1 LDNYS
6 DFVISFSHVNQIIA
20 DMYDPE
26 KPLSRR
32 VDQFF
37 VDLSRVIL
45 FDRANILFYRKI
57 NDRYEMHSIFTYNWT
72 LAEEIEYQAKYCYQ
86 DDVLGLLDYDHDIA
100 FITDQTFNSSVR
112 EKSSYFQGFLLPMG
126 QHSSIESNFTLR
138 AQNLRGIFS
147 IHRGKDKQPFTDSDL
162 RLIRMFQPHMPRI
175 FHSYGLQENK
185 TPDPLHFDTLTLG
198 SFGVCAFDQNLN
210 MISCND
216 VYRQFASENLMDSLV
231 SKRLKAL
238 CRRLRNTGQATIEYK
253 VKETPYLLEVRA
265 ETSSDSGLSSY
276 FLCFCYDMGRMLRI
290 CISQLCKE
298 NALSERESEVLM
310 LAVQGQSNEE
320 IGDSL
325 SISVSTVKKHLV
337 SVYDKLGVSNLKQ
350 ILLLLHFYG
359 NETPV

>member
-1 LDNYS
+1 MENYS
-6 DFVISFSHVNQIIA
+6 DFIITFSHVNQIIS
-20 DMYDPE
+20 DMYDQE

-32 VDQFF
+32 IDQFF
-37 VDLSRVIL
+37 VDLSKVIL

-138 AQNLRGIFS
+138 TQNLRGLFS
-147 IHRGKDKQPFTDSDL
+147 IHRGKDKQPFTDSEL
-162 RLIRMFQPHMPRI
+162 RMIRMFQPHMPRV
-175 FHSYGLQENK
+175 FHSYGIQENNVS
-185 TPDPLHFDTLTLG
+185 DPLQQGALTLG
-198 SFGVCAFDQNLN
+198 SFGVCAFNQDLNL
-210 MISCND
+210 ISCND
-216 VYRQFASENLMDSLV
+216 AYRQFANANLMDSLV

-238 CRRLRNTGQATIEYK
+238 CRRLKNTGQSSSEYK
-253 VKETPYLLEVRA
+253 VKDTPYLLEVRA
-265 ETSSDSGLSSY
+265 EVSPDTNLNNY
-276 FLCFCYDMGRMLRI
+276 FLCFCYDTGWMLKI
-290 CISQLCKE
+290 CTSQLCKE

-310 LAVQGQSNEE
+310 LAVQGQSNED
-320 IGDSL
+320 IADSL

-337 SVYDKLGVSNLKQ
+337 SIYDKLGVSNLKQ

-359 NETPV
+359 NEPPA